1 MVSDPA
7 KRKQTAGLRNYHL
20 LYAPEMG
27 MTLIVKTVTRW
38 VKGFIF
44 LFGLYIILYG
54 HLTPG
59 GGFAGGVITA
69 GAFILLTL
77 AFGKEV
83 ALRKMSKTAASE
95 FDSLGAL
102 MFLLLAW
109 LGLCFGG
116 PFFLNFL
123 QRKLPGQA
131 FHLFSA
137 GNIPLCN
144 IAIGVKVGAS
154 LFMVFIILSVLRVV
168 TQKGERRMVQTARR
182 DR

>member
-1 MVSDPA
+1 
-7 KRKQTAGLRNYHL
+7 
-20 LYAPEMG
+20 

-44 LFGLYIILYG
+44 LFGVYIVLYG

-59 GGFAGGVITA
+59 GGFAGGVIIA

-77 AFGKEV
+77 AFGKEA
-83 ALRKMSKTAASE
+83 ALERMSKTVASE

-102 MFLLLAW
+102 MFLMLAW
-109 LGLCFGG
+109 LGLYFGG
-116 PFFLNFL
+116 PFFVNFI
-123 QRKLPGQA
+123 QRNLPGKR

-144 IAIGVKVGAS
+144 IAIGIKVGTS

-168 TQKGERRMVQTARR
+168 VKKGERRMVQMKRR
-182 DR
+182 GE